1 MKIQV
6 AGPGCARCESTE
18 KVVKDALAELNLE
31 AEVVKVTDYKDMAQ
45 LGVRLTPAIVVDGQ
59 IRLAGRVP
67 TLEETTDLLKQ
78 G

>member
-18 KVVKDALAELNLE
+18 KVVKDALVDLNLE

-59 IRLAGRVP
+59 IVLSGRVP
-67 TLEETTDLLKQ
+67 TLDEAKELLK
-78 G
+78 